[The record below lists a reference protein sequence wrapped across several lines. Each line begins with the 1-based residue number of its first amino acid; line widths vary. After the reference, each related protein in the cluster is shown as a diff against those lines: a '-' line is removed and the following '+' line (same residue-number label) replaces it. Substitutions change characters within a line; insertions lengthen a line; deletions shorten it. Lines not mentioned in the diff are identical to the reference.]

1 MSEPHSYCVVNSI
14 ALVDCPRCVACD
26 QTHGLSAMLRANEK
40 PKHINGM
47 AACIMEGWG
56 SVPSRTRSKFV
67 KYKASTANSSC
78 QGKRPI
84 KNQLYSTAFQS
95 KMRKMVSRWL
105 IFRVRFVYNMF
116 APPAPLAHLS
126 PLKFLV
132 TENLTI
138 KKPSRARG

>member
-47 AACIMEGWG
+47 ATCIMEGWG

-84 KNQLYSTAFQS
+84 KINYTQPFFNQKCA
-95 KMRKMVSRWL
+95 KWSRD
-105 IFRVRFVYNMF
+105 
-116 APPAPLAHLS
+116 
-126 PLKFLV
+126 
-132 TENLTI
+132 
-138 KKPSRARG
+138 G